1 MVILKSNVR
10 KSFFEDEVQKKKEG
24 KISKEKKGKK
34 SVKNLIL
41 VAH

>member
-10 KSFFEDEVQKKKEG
+10 KSFYEDEVPKKKKE
-24 KISKEKKGKK
+24 KFLKKKGKK